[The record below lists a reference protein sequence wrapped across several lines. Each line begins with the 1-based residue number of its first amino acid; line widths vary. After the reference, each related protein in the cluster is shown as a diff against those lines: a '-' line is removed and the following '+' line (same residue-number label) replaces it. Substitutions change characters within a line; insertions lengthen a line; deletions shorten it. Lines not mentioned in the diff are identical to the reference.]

1 MRIEDMYD
9 EQYWHDLI
17 EVIVQRMGADKF
29 LLLSLTILYEMG
41 HRNITKNIIIEQINS
56 LDKLTKQ
63 LKKKD

>member
-1 MRIEDMYD
+1 MYD